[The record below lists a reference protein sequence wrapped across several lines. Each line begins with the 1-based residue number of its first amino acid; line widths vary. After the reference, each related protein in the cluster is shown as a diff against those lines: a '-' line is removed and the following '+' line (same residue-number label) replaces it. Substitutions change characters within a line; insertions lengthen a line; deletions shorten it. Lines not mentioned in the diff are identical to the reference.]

1 MVTSLCIKFRSIWRP
16 SDFGTNLSRNINKKD
31 FENINIK
38 MQISTWPSTSV
49 RNFSHCEELQVLGPN
64 FPERIWMT
72 KNLKKQ
78 NTKCNCLANL
88 SQFEE
93 LQILGPKLSQNMNEK
108 DFEKIN
114 IKMEISTWRCTSV
127 PNFSQFEELQFLGP
141 SLSQKYEWKEFSKKK
156 N

>member
-1 MVTSLCIKFRSIWRP
+1 
-16 SDFGTNLSRNINKKD
+16 
-31 FENINIK
+31 
-38 MQISTWPSTSV
+38 
-49 RNFSHCEELQVLGPN
+49 
-64 FPERIWMT
+64 MT

-114 IKMEISTWRCTSV
+114 IEMEISAWRCTSV
-127 PNFSQFEELQFLGP
+127 PNFSQFEELHILGP
-141 SLSQKYEWKEFSKKK
+141 SLPQKYE
-156 N
+156 